1 MTTITTAKLS
11 KSKAYRDAFVASQI
25 NVGLPF
31 QIRTLRKQRNL
42 NQQELATLAGMLQPR
57 ISAMEQVGGGQLNL
71 DTLRK
76 LAAAFDVGLLVKFVA
91 FSDLIKWSNDFSPDD
106 FSVPSFDTE
115 ISDKSSKSKAPSNVV
130 QIRPLA
136 KVTSTVTSVTGHI
149 QTNTPVYKAG

>member
-1 MTTITTAKLS
+1 MTIITTTKLS
-11 KSKAYRDAFVASQI
+11 KSKAHRDAFVASQI

-31 QIRTLRKQRNL
+31 QIRALRKQRNL

-91 FSDLIKWSNDFSPDD
+91 FSELTKWSNDFSPDD
-106 FSVPSFDTE
+106 FSVPSFDQELMNNETE
-115 ISDKSSKSKAPSNVV
+115 TVLHPNVIP
-130 QIRPLA
+130 IRPEA
-136 KVTSTVTSVTGHI
+136 RVIGRS
-149 QTNTPVYKAG
+149 QTNTPMFNVG